1 MDSAQAAVL
10 VASLIEKEV
19 GGWRIERFLGQGK
32 SAVVLSC
39 SRGAEAGAI
48 KVFHPELVER
58 YGRATQ
64 LERILREK
72 SLVGASHPNLVN
84 ILDGGECPETHL
96 LYVVM
101 ECIPYPNMHEVLS
114 NIPSEMIPGLI
125 VQIASAARF
134 LEDRNLVHR
143 DIKPEN
149 IAVSSD
155 FSKAILLDLGV
166 LRPIGLSNLTDVD
179 QRSFIGTL
187 RYGAPEFLQRKEEDT
202 IEGWR
207 AVTFYQIGAV
217 LHDLIMKRVLF
228 ESDSEPFSCLVQA
241 VIEKVPEIYGDNANW
256 VTLANHCLIKN
267 PATRLELV
275 SWERFQNLV
284 IEDSQSVT
292 LSRDRIR
299 QRQKYFQA
307 TAAQE
312 KTVGQNP
319 RSARKI
325 LDDVCNRLESR
336 VAALMNDLQIFPLRS
351 TQSVKKVE
359 QCASETY
366 IHFEKDE
373 LKGIP
378 FKITVLIRCT
388 LIDENLGR
396 PIFRAEAAAACANE
410 YIPIEALPESTPIH
424 TGEIELLLD
433 NTHLEEVFVSCLED
447 AYMQVEQGN
456 WSNES
461 DIIALMVKRGQ
472 CE

>member
-1 MDSAQAAVL
+1 MDSAQADVL
-10 VASLIEKEV
+10 VASLLEKEV
-19 GGWRIERFLGQGK
+19 GGWRIERFLGKGK
-32 SAVVLSC
+32 SAVVLAC
-39 SRGAEAGAI
+39 SRGAEIGAI

-84 ILDGGECPETHL
+84 ILDGGECPETNF

-101 ECIPYPNMHEVLS
+101 ECIPYPNMHEALS
-114 NIPSEMIPGLI
+114 NIPFEMIPRLI
-125 VQIASAARF
+125 AQIASAARF

-187 RYGAPEFLQRKEEDT
+187 RYGAPEFLQRQEEDSV
-202 IEGWR
+202 EGWR

-217 LHDLIMKRVLF
+217 LHDLIMRRVLF
-228 ESDSEPFSCLVQA
+228 ESDSEPFSCLVRA
-241 VIEKVPEIYGDNANW
+241 VIEKVPEIFGDNARC

-275 SWERFQNLV
+275 SWDCFQSLV
-284 IEDSQSVT
+284 IDDSPST
-292 LSRDRIR
+292 SLARDRIR
-299 QRQKYFQA
+299 QRQKYFQVA
-307 TAAQE
+307 AAQE
-312 KTVGQNP
+312 KPVGQNP
-319 RSARKI
+319 RSVRKI
-325 LDDVCNRLESR
+325 LDDVCNRIESR
-336 VAALMNDLQIFPLRS
+336 LAALMNDLQAFPLRS
-351 TQSVKKVE
+351 TQSIKNVE

-373 LKGIP
+373 LKGIT
-378 FKITVLIRCT
+378 FKITVSLRFT

-396 PIFRAEAAAACANE
+396 PIFKAEAAAACANE
-410 YIPIEALPESTPIH
+410 HIQIEMLPAYTFIH

-433 NTHLEEVFVSCLED
+433 NSYLEEVFVSCLED
-447 AYMQVEQGN
+447 AYIQIEQGK
-456 WSNES
+456 SPNEGN
-461 DIIALMVKRGQ
+461 IIALMVKQGAV
-472 CE
+472 